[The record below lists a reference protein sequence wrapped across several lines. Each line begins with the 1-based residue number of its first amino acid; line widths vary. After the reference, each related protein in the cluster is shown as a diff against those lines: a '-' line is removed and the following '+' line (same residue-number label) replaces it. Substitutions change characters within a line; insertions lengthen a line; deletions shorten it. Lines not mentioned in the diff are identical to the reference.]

1 MAKTKKQ
8 RKPVSITST
17 LILCGIAAL
26 FTAIIVFAAV
36 HILLEAL
43 IWAGATF
50 IVAIVTIS
58 TLTLASKPDQHAP
71 DEPRLK

>member
-1 MAKTKKQ
+1 
-8 RKPVSITST
+8 
-17 LILCGIAAL
+17 L

-71 DEPRLK
+71 DEARLK